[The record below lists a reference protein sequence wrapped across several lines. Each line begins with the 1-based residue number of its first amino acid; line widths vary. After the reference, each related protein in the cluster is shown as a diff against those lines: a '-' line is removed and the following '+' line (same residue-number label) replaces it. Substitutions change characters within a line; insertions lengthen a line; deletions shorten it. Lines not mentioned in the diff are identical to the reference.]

1 MYLIACIGAVL
12 LVLTGVLSEK
22 EALGAIHQP
31 TIFLFAG
38 VLTLSDAI
46 KVTGV
51 GDLVA
56 DYMIKMVGDT
66 TNPYVMMAV
75 FFYDSVSAYTGYVES
90 GDIDYFHS
98 TGYFSM
104 S

>member
-22 EALGAIHQP
+22 ALESVHMP

-46 KVTGV
+46 KITGV

-56 DYMIKMVGDT
+56 DFMIKLVGGT
-66 TNPYVMMAV
+66 TNTYLMMAI
-75 FFYDSVSAYTGYVES
+75 FFFIPFYLHRLCQ
-90 GDIDYFHS
+90 IWQH
-98 TGYFSM
+98 
-104 S
+104 

>member
-75 FFYDSVSAYTGYVES
+75 FLRFRFCLHRLCR
-90 GDIDYFHS
+90 IWRH
-98 TGYFSM
+98 
-104 S
+104 